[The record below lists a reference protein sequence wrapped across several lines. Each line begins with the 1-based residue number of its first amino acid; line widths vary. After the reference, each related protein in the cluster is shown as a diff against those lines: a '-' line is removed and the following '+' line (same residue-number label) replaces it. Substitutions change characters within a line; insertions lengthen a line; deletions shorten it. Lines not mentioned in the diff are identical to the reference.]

1 MLAETLGGLAFAL
14 HTLPDLE
21 RRLQAIEEWDR
32 LYDEIGTVRHL
43 DDTRYWPKARLAQV
57 QLEAG
62 DPRFAQTGEVALR
75 CAEAEPSRRVLR
87 DAALLQS
94 AHALLRGDFA
104 RAEDLVMQ
112 LLAPVRGADDIDTSL
127 THFFVLRREQ
137 GRIAEIMEFA
147 EAALAERPGLRAL
160 EAALVLADLEAGNEL
175 AGRERFAALTR
186 RGISLPRDFTWSA
199 GMFVLAEVLARLGEG
214 GPAAGLYAERGRG
227 HGRGGARGERSR
239 TRATGAARRAF
250 R

>member
-75 CAEAEPSRRVLR
+75 CAEAEPYTLSYKP
-87 DAALLQS
+87 DACTASTVPRTIGGAFLASLAIRAGMPS
-94 AHALLRGDFA
+94 A
-104 RAEDLVMQ
+104 RAM
-112 LLAPVRGADDIDTSL
+112 AI
-127 THFFVLRREQ
+127 
-137 GRIAEIMEFA
+137 
-147 EAALAERPGLRAL
+147 
-160 EAALVLADLEAGNEL
+160 
-175 AGRERFAALTR
+175 
-186 RGISLPRDFTWSA
+186 
-199 GMFVLAEVLARLGEG
+199 
-214 GPAAGLYAERGRG
+214 
-227 HGRGGARGERSR
+227 
-239 TRATGAARRAF
+239 
-250 R
+250 